1 MIYTSLKFQS
11 TPSSRKVTAVRSGR
25 LSPVLNFNPHL
36 PRGRWRL
43 MLAVL
48 PGFHCHFNP
57 HLPRG
62 RWLKNYNDL
71 LKLYNISIHTFLAEG
86 DLIVRPQKYLSKN
99 FNPHLPRGRWRTTT
113 WCFKC
118 YVIYFNPHLPRGRW
132 PRRAQKAARRRL
144 FQSTPS
150 SRKVTMITG
159 YEKRSSDW
167 FQSTPSSRKVTYT
180 LYIHI

>member
-1 MIYTSLKFQS
+1 M
-11 TPSSRKVTAVRSGR
+11 
-25 LSPVLNFNPHL
+25 NFNPHL
-36 PRGRWRL
+36 PRGICLL

-132 PRRAQKAARRRL
+132 PWSQNDDIMSPI

-150 SRKVTMITG
+150 SRKVTDE
-159 YEKRSSDW
+159 YENADSDTVISIHTFLAEGDSCSRATW
-167 FQSTPSSRKVTYT
+167 SAIQRFQSTPSSRKVTQKPWSCDA
-180 LYIHI
+180 